1 MIKDTALAPADMSSI
16 KSLAS
21 LWLRKHVG
29 VDARKL
35 PRSRRI
41 WDAEARGA
49 YTIITASSKT
59 HEVAQPCIACGTWTV
74 SWCESCDMS
83 SPPKSICTECDA
95 EGITCREC
103 RSAGKTYEQSKQQ
116 HASSTNGQ
124 TIEISGFQTDEGFVR
139 LEHPLHFDTSDV
151 DIDTDGNIDMAKL
164 MERIRNAM
172 HTPQ

>member
-1 MIKDTALAPADMSSI
+1 
-16 KSLAS
+16 
-21 LWLRKHVG
+21 
-29 VDARKL
+29 
-35 PRSRRI
+35 
-41 WDAEARGA
+41 
-49 YTIITASSKT
+49 
-59 HEVAQPCIACGTWTV
+59 
-74 SWCESCDMS
+74 MS